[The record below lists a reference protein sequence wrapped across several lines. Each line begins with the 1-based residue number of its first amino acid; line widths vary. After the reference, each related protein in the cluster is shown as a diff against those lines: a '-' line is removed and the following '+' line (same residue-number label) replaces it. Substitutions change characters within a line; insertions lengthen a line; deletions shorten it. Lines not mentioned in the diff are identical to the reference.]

1 MISTQSISTH
11 DWDRETADDQRCLH
25 SHAPIKRNTSCI
37 CTYVYLYGLYKL
49 GQVAGK
55 AIASSFPAI
64 YLESFSLSFSI
75 NFPLSLIFDKLFS
88 SPSLIFNK
96 LSALSL
102 SRLVW
107 AGWRL
112 GVACCHREPLVAQR
126 ERKRVAQVP
135 WLLGLHYRHSRHSE
149 RLCQIF
155 H

>member
-11 DWDRETADDQRCLH
+11 DWDRETADDPRCLH

-64 YLESFSLSFSI
+64 YHESFSLSFSI
-75 NFPLSLIFDKLFS
+75 NFPLSLIFDELFR

-102 SRLVW
+102 S
-107 AGWRL
+107 L
-112 GVACCHREPLVAQR
+112 GVD
-126 ERKRVAQVP
+126 RVAFRGG
-135 WLLGLHYRHSRHSE
+135 LLPQRAFGGSE
-149 RLCQIF
+149 REKESRTSPVVTRTALPTF
-155 H
+155 ETL